1 MAKMEKKVKLL
12 IKKIKKILNVII
24 ILVML
29 LFLGQ
34 PIILS
39 NSNKKL
45 IKKLSKNNLNNAPV
59 ITVLKDQQILPISKK
74 GNIRRDEGILN
85 AIQIVPPS
93 FISEEIKY
101 DGKGKEIK
109 EKPKKFNVTNQSEE
123 NYLGASIE
131 SETETETENKN
142 KSKDNSN
149 IEGDANNR
157 NNNEYDNYNN
167 NSDIIINLSSSSNED
182 ENLDEDKIKNKDKYI
197 NMIIKDKNLVKIK
210 NSNNYISDIENKF
223 ENVNQILKQKKNEE
237 MQYKVEKVD
246 FVKQGKLELEILEN
260 ELEQEL
266 EKELEVSGDEGE
278 TKLTDNELEEE
289 VLEEINDTLEL
300 DSSED
305 DSEDNM
311 TPNNKRKMDQDLGS
325 SKKSKPDVYD
335 GPISL
340 SKLTGNEEEEE
351 ESIESSSSDEEN

>member
-1 MAKMEKKVKLL
+1 MSNIWDKLEDKPYQINIGNS
-12 IKKIKKILNVII
+12 IK
-24 ILVML
+24 
-29 LFLGQ
+29 
-34 PIILS
+34 
-39 NSNKKL
+39 
-45 IKKLSKNNLNNAPV
+45 SKNV
-59 ITVLKDQQILPISKK
+59 SYHSIKY
-74 GNIRRDEGILN
+74 NIK
-85 AIQIVPPS
+85 PPS
-93 FISEEIKY
+93 IDHSKQGALHCNQEEDVFIVEYASQQSEEILQFSGEQMEANKELILFY
-101 DGKGKEIK
+101 DEETKTITL
-109 EKPKKFNVTNQSEE
+109 EKLDSTFNVRRD
-123 NYLGASIE
+123 AF
-131 SETETETENKN
+131 N
-142 KSKDNSN
+142 KSKS
-149 IEGDANNR
+149 ILSELNNGEVKLQKPTTKTKR
-157 NNNEYDNYNN
+157 ITKATTKGKTKN
-167 NSDIIINLSSSSNED
+167 NSTKSTAIPKQKPTQNTFEEESFEEFEMSDNQNE
-182 ENLDEDKIKNKDKYI
+182 ENLDNMNPLAAYERMRAESKRAKKASETHTSSSKSQENEEDKMIKEFEA
-197 NMIIKDKNLVKIK
+197 NLEELDLEEEAEKE
-210 NSNNYISDIENKF
+210 IEEF
-223 ENVNQILKQKKNEE
+223 A
-237 MQYKVEKVD
+237 
-246 FVKQGKLELEILEN
+246 LEN